1 MFVSK
6 LSGIQIVFNELFEIF
21 FLQLFHKISIYC
33 LCLIKSSFDLNEG
46 YDDLDDEN
54 SKVIINLN
62 FNRII
67 SAELTHK
74 NTL

>member
-1 MFVSK
+1 MS
-6 LSGIQIVFNELFEIF
+6 ICIF
-21 FLQLFHKISIYC
+21 RCSHAIMLNCFTNIILL

-67 SAELTHK
+67 PAELTHK